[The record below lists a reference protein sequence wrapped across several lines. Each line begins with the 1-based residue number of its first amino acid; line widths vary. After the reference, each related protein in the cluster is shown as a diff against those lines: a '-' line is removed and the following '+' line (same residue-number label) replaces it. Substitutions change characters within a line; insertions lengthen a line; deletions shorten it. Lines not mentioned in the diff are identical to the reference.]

1 MPGTNHPRMPP
12 GRDKSMT
19 DFYSVLGVPPD
30 APIEQIKERYRF
42 LAHAYHP
49 DKFSKDAHR
58 QHADETFKAI
68 NEAFQTLS
76 NPALR
81 ATYDRQRASNTEN
94 QRQPPPSQEAAKAAT
109 RRIGFKAY
117 LLASIAGIL
126 IFGGFLFWFFRAT
139 PVSTWALPI
148 KLGQTKE
155 NVFAE
160 IGEPSMNAGE
170 FEKKLSVLRQDPSF
184 DVKKANLEQIKADT
198 LNSGWGEKDL
208 RLSWQQRGLELYF
221 KDGAL
226 DSIEVIGKRSYPK
239 GDIFHFDQYQG
250 PILLGITSD
259 DDLSTLTKKLGP
271 PSKSEESFGMV
282 CSEWRCPPYLI
293 EAGTW
298 AKDTQE
304 FGVNWKRGQNVG
316 SITIRSLAP
325 TLAKEAEYER
335 KKRLV
340 ALSGAVIKPQ
350 DIFRRYADRVLKVE
364 SINSKDK
371 VSGLG
376 TGFAWRG
383 QEVITNRHVISQA
396 RQIHIKRYA
405 QTESFIVDGSN
416 TDQDWVI
423 LRNLLNFPSGELPPV
438 VVADKLP
445 EVGDEVTVIGNPNG
459 LTNSLSS
466 GVVAGI
472 RKINDAVWIQITAPI
487 SKGSSGSPVFD
498 NKGRLLGLA
507 TMMMVD
513 GQNLNFATWAGQI
526 VQGAKTNASLY
537 EMLSFEALPLDPI
550 EKDPDF
556 NAFNNSEHTVPE
568 MEKWME
574 QLLERFHDP
583 EDQAEIFFEVE
594 SELRFKKDYLT
605 LIAICKKKMELLG
618 ETYSDWES
626 IGDALSDLERTAEA
640 KDAYLQAIRLALA
653 DKGETAN
660 LEGLRL
666 VSLAVM
672 NWEVHNFDEANR
684 WAKEVMEKHPKFQ
697 SHLYWLK
704 PKANP

>member
-1 MPGTNHPRMPP
+1 M
-12 GRDKSMT
+12 S

-30 APIEQIKERYRF
+30 ATIEQIRERYRF

-49 DKFSKDAHR
+49 DKFSKTAHR

-81 ATYDRQRASNTEN
+81 AAYDRQRASNTE
-94 QRQPPPSQEAAKAAT
+94 QQPQPPTSQEKPKAAP
-109 RRIGFKAY
+109 RRLRFKAFSF
-117 LLASIAGIL
+117 ASIAGIL
-126 IFGGFLFWFFRAT
+126 ILGGILFWIFRPT
-139 PVSTWALPI
+139 PVSTWALPV

-170 FEKKLSVLRQDPSF
+170 FEKKLSGLRENPSF
-184 DVKKANLEQIKADT
+184 DANKANLEQIKADT
-198 LNSGWGEKDL
+198 LNSGWGEIDL

-221 KDGAL
+221 RDGAL
-226 DSIEVIGKRSYPK
+226 DSIEVYGKRSYPQ

-250 PILLGITSD
+250 PILLDITSD
-259 DDLSTLTKKLGP
+259 DDISTLTKKLGP
-271 PSKSEESFGMV
+271 PSKSEESFGIL

-293 EAGTW
+293 KAGTW

-304 FGVNWKRGQNVG
+304 FGVNWKRGQNAG

-325 TLAKEAEYER
+325 TLANEAEYER

-371 VSGLG
+371 INGLG

-405 QTESFIVDGSN
+405 QTESFIVDRANS
-416 TDQDWVI
+416 DQDWAI

-445 EVGDEVTVIGNPNG
+445 EVGDEVTVIGNPED

-472 RKINDAVWIQITAPI
+472 RKTDGAVWIQITAPI

-526 VQGAKTNASLY
+526 VQGAKTNVSLY

-550 EKDPDF
+550 GKDPDF
-556 NAFNNSEHTVPE
+556 IKFRKDSTHANSDI
-568 MEKWME
+568 EKWIGK
-574 QLLERFHDP
+574 LLDHYHDP
-583 EDQAEIFFEVE
+583 DDQAEIFIEATQGLF
-594 SELRFKKDYLT
+594 FKKEYSMVIKIL
-605 LIAICKKKMELLG
+605 KKKMDLLG
-618 ETYSDWES
+618 ETYPDWES
-626 IGDALSDLERTAEA
+626 IGDALFGLERDAEA
-640 KDAYLQAIRLALA
+640 RDAYLQAIRLAIA
-653 DKGETAN
+653 NKEPDAN
-660 LEGLRL
+660 LDWLRL
-666 VSLAVM
+666 IALANM
-672 NWEVHNFDEANR
+672 NWEIQNFDEANR
-684 WAKEVMEKHPKFQ
+684 WAKEVIAKYPQHR
-697 SHLYWLK
+697 SDLYWLK
-704 PKANP
+704 AKANP